1 MQLEMM
7 KACMSGGHRE
17 ITFVD
22 SSFGKF
28 DCKEWQRKR
37 TIADILYMI
46 CVGK

>member
-7 KACMSGGHRE
+7 KACMSGGLMG
-17 ITFVD
+17 IMFVD

-28 DCKEWQRKR
+28 GCKEWQRKR
-37 TIADILYMI
+37 TIADILYKI